1 MLDQDRSLDN
11 FVPRFGLLLT
21 TRITP
26 VVLIGVWLIFLP
38 TTIGA
43 AIAAVSAWNN
53 SSDLFTSLI
62 STTVPLFVIAIGTV
76 ILLHTTRRYVRSNS

>member
-1 MLDQDRSLDN
+1 M
-11 FVPRFGLLLT
+11 

-38 TTIGA
+38 TVIGA
-43 AIAAVSAWNN
+43 AIAAVSAWIH

-62 STTVPLFVIAIGTV
+62 STSVPLFVIAIGTI
-76 ILLHTTRRYVRSNS
+76 ILLHTTRRYALRNSKSDSRMDRTS